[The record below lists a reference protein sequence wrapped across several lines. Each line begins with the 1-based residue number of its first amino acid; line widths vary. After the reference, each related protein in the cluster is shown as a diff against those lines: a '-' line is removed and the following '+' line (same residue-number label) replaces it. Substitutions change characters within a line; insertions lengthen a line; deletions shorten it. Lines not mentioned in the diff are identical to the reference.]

1 MGDLELWLVNDDP
14 AQLLVQKR
22 LLGRFAA
29 TVWDFQS
36 PTELMTQARKFGSC
50 PNLVSDFH
58 MPGMNGLELSQ
69 LWCQMHPNAR
79 ILLLSASPLTTSE
92 QEEAKYLPSNRVR
105 VLAGFRIPEL
115 LNVAKEWFA
124 RDSKPGED
132 SSDLEAVQPSAQL
145 EYFDTSVHEKLKILG
160 GQPFLEKTLQRFAE
174 KVPYRFQVM
183 EEAILAAEFSDLHH
197 QAHSLKGSCGV
208 AGATVLL
215 EAADKLELA
224 AIEPS
229 TLKLLEAHLEELKNV
244 WASTEKELRGHRP
257 LRFFCSWYHPSSRY
271 RKRRRSQGCHGVCRD
286 GSSIHQSQRGTG
298 RGQRQRSS
306 STCRGRRL

>member
-79 ILLLSASPLTTSE
+79 ILLLSASALTSSE

-105 VLAGFRIPEL
+105 VLAGFRIPDL
-115 LNVAKEWFA
+115 LNVAKEWF
-124 RDSKPGED
+124 SKDCPFEED
-132 SSDLEAVQPSAQL
+132 SNEFDAVQATTQL
-145 EYFDTSVHEKLKILG
+145 EFFDSTVHEKLKILG
-160 GQPFLEKTLQRFAE
+160 GQSFLQKTLERFAE
-174 KVPYRFQVM
+174 KVPSRFQIM
-183 EEAILAAEFSDLHH
+183 EEAIIAGEFSDLHH
-197 QAHSLKGSCGV
+197 QAHSLKGSCGMV
-208 AGATVLL
+208 GANQLL
-215 EAADKLELA
+215 EAADRLEQASL
-224 AIEPS
+224 EPADP
-229 TLKLLEAHLEELKNV
+229 KQLEAILDEIRTLWDTMEEEV
-244 WASTEKELRGHRP
+244 
-257 LRFFCSWYHPSSRY
+257 
-271 RKRRRSQGCHGVCRD
+271 RSLIK
-286 GSSIHQSQRGTG
+286 S
-298 RGQRQRSS
+298 
-306 STCRGRRL
+306 